1 MKIYIIEKNQTKRAY
16 LSFSR
21 LISEENIELYCKSF
35 GDQMPVKIGLPVSL
49 AVGQI
54 TISSMDVDERI

>member
-21 LISEENIELYCKSF
+21 LISEESIDLYCKSF
-35 GDQMPVKIGLPVSL
+35 GDRMPVKNNLPVSL

-54 TISSMDVDERI
+54 VISSMEVDERV